1 MAPVGLALSR
11 NRTMVD
17 CNQRLCDMFG
27 AERTQLIGQSFQVL
41 YPSADEYERIGA
53 RMVPIL
59 NRNGTYADD
68 RIMKRVGGRLKDETF
83 WCHVTGRALNRETP
97 HAAGIWSFEDLSSR
111 RAVKADLTPR
121 EREVAA
127 HLMSGLT
134 SKEIGKALDI
144 SHRTVEIYRARL
156 MRKYKAS
163 TTADLARL
171 TGAGCAAPARQ
182 QSSTSCRPPAGPTG
196 AKPGAWQTRAATNQA
211 VLAQAAPSKNAPCVP
226 AGCLAPT
233 APTRITVSRYTWG
246 LSRLRDK
253 VCATMRD
260 ADTGTPAAAVCSAA

>member
-1 MAPVGLALSR
+1 MDIDYRLAFDMAPVGLALSR

-68 RIMKRVGGRLKDETF
+68 RIMKRLEGRFKGETF
-83 WCHVTGRALNRETP
+83 WCHVTGRALNREAP
-97 HAAGIWSFEDLSSR
+97 HEAGIWSFEDLSAR
-111 RAVKADLTPR
+111 RPVKAELTPR

-127 HLMSGLT
+127 HLMQGLT
-134 SKEIGKALDI
+134 SKHIGKTLDI

-163 TTADLARL
+163 TTADLVHKL
-171 TGAGCAAPARQ
+171 MSG
-182 QSSTSCRPPAGPTG
+182 
-196 AKPGAWQTRAATNQA
+196 
-211 VLAQAAPSKNAPCVP
+211 
-226 AGCLAPT
+226 
-233 APTRITVSRYTWG
+233 
-246 LSRLRDK
+246 
-253 VCATMRD
+253 
-260 ADTGTPAAAVCSAA
+260 